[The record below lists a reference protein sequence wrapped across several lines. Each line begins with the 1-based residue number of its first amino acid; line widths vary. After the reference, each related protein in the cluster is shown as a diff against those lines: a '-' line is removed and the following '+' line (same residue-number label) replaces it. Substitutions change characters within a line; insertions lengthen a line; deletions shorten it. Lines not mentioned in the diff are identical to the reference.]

1 MDAPVRRI
9 GGELTCLQQPQAPA
23 HFKVLLHKTLVR
35 RIGGEPTC
43 LQKPQAPF
51 HLPAMLHVQPR
62 HPLADR
68 AGQCPAGIPDSGG
81 SPLWNSN
88 GPE

>member
-1 MDAPVRRI
+1 M
-9 GGELTCLQQPQAPA
+9 ELKWSGINPA
-23 HFKVLLHKTLVR
+23 HFKVLLRKTLVR
-35 RIGGEPTC
+35 RIGGGELTG
-43 LQKPQAPF
+43 LQKPQAP
-51 HLPAMLHVQPR
+51 LRLSALLHVQSR